1 MGKFKVIKITD
12 LENIA
17 VDEEVP
23 ESDYSIITEKKFIQM
38 KYLKDTEEKRR
49 ADIVVRPGL
58 FHIQKDMLGLFLES
72 TSFSKSEIIE
82 DLTDTKEIESAVDC
96 FISNIHTVY
105 KEEFPT
111 EVPRRAALLYGP
123 AGCHAKGQGILMY
136 NGSIKKVEDIIV
148 GDKLMGPDSK
158 PREVL
163 KLARGQQ
170 EMVRI
175 TPVKGNPFVVNMDH
189 ILHLTPTNTYDS
201 VPCAINIT
209 VREYVNSTKC
219 FQERF
224 KITRCGVDFPVNAD
238 LKIDPYILGA
248 WLGDGS
254 SHEMALTS
262 MDSEIIDY
270 WSAFGEKYGLNV
282 MINEK
287 EKTDAVTVKLS
298 SGKFKKGSNVLTNIF
313 RSEGLLKNKHIPSQ
327 YLTSSRDNRL
337 KLLAGLIDTDG
348 TAERRIKTELGNGF
362 SYSTKLERLANDI
375 VFLCRSLGYAAYKK
389 LENKTCTNSING
401 PVTGQYYRISIS
413 GNLSEVPVKL
423 KRKKCGERSQ
433 IKSVLR
439 TGFSY
444 ELLPIDDYYGFSLDK
459 DHLYLT
465 DDFTIHHNTGKSS
478 GIHLVCNKYVAD
490 GTTAVIVWHT
500 SKFEAYEVKD
510 FAETFKYEGV
520 EKLILVV
527 EDLGGIEAEDT
538 RMNSDSSLLALL
550 DNNERT
556 FTVPT
561 FILATTNFAVSFLAN
576 IANRPGRFEDKIEV
590 GYPSSENRKRLLTFF
605 SKGTADQAAL
615 DYIASDACKELST
628 AHIKEC
634 YMRSRLR
641 STTILEASKKVVKD
655 HVQYTKGFRAGG
667 GSIGLFGRDD
677 D

>member
-17 VDEEVP
+17 VDQEVP

-49 ADIVVRPGL
+49 ADIVVKPGL
-58 FHIQKDMLGLFLES
+58 FHIQKDMLGLFLEP
-72 TSFSKSEIIE
+72 TAFSKSEIIE

-111 EVPRRAALLYGP
+111 EVPRRAALLHGP
-123 AGCHAKGQGILMY
+123 AG
-136 NGSIKKVEDIIV
+136 
-148 GDKLMGPDSK
+148 
-158 PREVL
+158 
-163 KLARGQQ
+163 
-170 EMVRI
+170 
-175 TPVKGNPFVVNMDH
+175 
-189 ILHLTPTNTYDS
+189 
-201 VPCAINIT
+201 
-209 VREYVNSTKC
+209 
-219 FQERF
+219 
-224 KITRCGVDFPVNAD
+224 
-238 LKIDPYILGA
+238 
-248 WLGDGS
+248 
-254 SHEMALTS
+254 
-262 MDSEIIDY
+262 
-270 WSAFGEKYGLNV
+270 
-282 MINEK
+282 
-287 EKTDAVTVKLS
+287 
-298 SGKFKKGSNVLTNIF
+298 
-313 RSEGLLKNKHIPSQ
+313 
-327 YLTSSRDNRL
+327 
-337 KLLAGLIDTDG
+337 
-348 TAERRIKTELGNGF
+348 
-362 SYSTKLERLANDI
+362 
-375 VFLCRSLGYAAYKK
+375 
-389 LENKTCTNSING
+389 
-401 PVTGQYYRISIS
+401 
-413 GNLSEVPVKL
+413 
-423 KRKKCGERSQ
+423 
-433 IKSVLR
+433 
-439 TGFSY
+439 
-444 ELLPIDDYYGFSLDK
+444 
-459 DHLYLT
+459 
-465 DDFTIHHNTGKSS
+465 TGKSS

-527 EDLGGIEAEDT
+527 EDLGGVEAEDT

-655 HVQYTKGFRAGG
+655 HIQYSKGFRSGG